1 MSREDARIN
10 RRKCLAT
17 KHRHIPYHSFIP
29 FRVKLILP
37 PMLVHCRKCV
47 SEIGWGNRAIE
58 ILAEHKKCVE
68 DWKRKAAIPQK
79 IEGKKRRTFDK
90 KCSKLFLPSPLK
102 WYNNAMVIATQE
114 RCWKNKGNKDFL
126 RKPKLIPFV
135 MENGKPFICSKP
147 FMCLLY
153 RPPLLPLAAILI
165 AVSVSQCLHFFI
177 HF

>member
-1 MSREDARIN
+1 M
-10 RRKCLAT
+10 LTAT
-17 KHRHIPYHSFIP
+17 KHRHIPSHFLYISGSNWYCPLCWCIVENAFP
-29 FRVKLILP
+29 R
-37 PMLVHCRKCV
+37 
-47 SEIGWGNRAIE
+47 
-58 ILAEHKKCVE
+58 LAEEGTEQLKYSPSIKKCVE

-90 KCSKLFLPSPLK
+90 NCSKLFLPSPLK

-114 RCWKNKGNKDFL
+114 RCWKNKGSKDFL

-153 RPPLLPLAAILI
+153 RPPLLPLPKE
-165 AVSVSQCLHFFI
+165 QCSNLADFFV
-177 HF
+177 F